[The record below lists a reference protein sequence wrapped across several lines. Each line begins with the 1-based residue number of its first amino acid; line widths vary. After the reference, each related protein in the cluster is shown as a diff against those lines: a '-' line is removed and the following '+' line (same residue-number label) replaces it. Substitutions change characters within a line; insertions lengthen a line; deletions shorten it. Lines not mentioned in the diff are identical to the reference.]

1 VKKTILF
8 NHYTESNNNDAFSK
22 TPEKNDSIYDGDFNS
37 IFDNHPDAIFT
48 LDVCGNITNFNNSLE
63 NIVGYHPGNMPEKA
77 AELFTHKH
85 EIWNNHFQLA
95 LKRTVQHFKSILF
108 LKNGERMDA
117 EITFIPRFDHSK
129 KVIGIFGIA
138 KDMTSYAKNQ
148 QELHRFEQKI
158 KHLAFHDQLTGIPN
172 NRMFNEMIEKK
183 ISEGTSS
190 LVLLLLNL
198 NRFKTIN
205 NTLGRGI
212 ADQLLKLFSDRVNR
226 FLDKGTFF
234 ARLSGDEFGIICWD
248 ESVKPYTIAKTILDQ
263 MKEPFQVQAYE
274 IYLTASIGISH
285 FPSDET
291 SPEEL
296 LKSANVALSR
306 AKELGK
312 NSYQIYGTFIDLSSL
327 KMYSLETDMYKA
339 IQNEELFLHFQPRVA
354 ATTGKMVSAE
364 ALIRWQHPK
373 YGIISP
379 NDFIPLAEENG
390 LILEIGDWVLQKV
403 CFYIQKWKQNN
414 IPIVPI
420 SINLS
425 VQRFLKNDLIATIH
439 DTIKKTQVDPAYL
452 EIEITE
458 STLIQHEEIVNATLE
473 SLKDDGIQVALDD
486 FGTGYS
492 SLTYLKKF
500 PIDTI
505 KIDQSF
511 IKNIGKSQSDEI
523 IIKSI
528 IFLSKGLN
536 KRVVAEGVET
546 REQLL
551 FLQQQGCDEI
561 QGYYYSKPVS
571 SKEFQAFLTKPVLN
585 PSNASSSSF
594 KF

>member
-1 VKKTILF
+1 
-8 NHYTESNNNDAFSK
+8 
-22 TPEKNDSIYDGDFNS
+22 
-37 IFDNHPDAIFT
+37 
-48 LDVCGNITNFNNSLE
+48 
-63 NIVGYHPGNMPEKA
+63 
-77 AELFTHKH
+77 
-85 EIWNNHFQLA
+85 
-95 LKRTVQHFKSILF
+95 
-108 LKNGERMDA
+108 
-117 EITFIPRFDHSK
+117 
-129 KVIGIFGIA
+129 
-138 KDMTSYAKNQ
+138 
-148 QELHRFEQKI
+148 
-158 KHLAFHDQLTGIPN
+158 
-172 NRMFNEMIEKK
+172 
-183 ISEGTSS
+183 
-190 LVLLLLNL
+190 
-198 NRFKTIN
+198 
-205 NTLGRGI
+205 
-212 ADQLLKLFSDRVNR
+212 
-226 FLDKGTFF
+226 
-234 ARLSGDEFGIICWD
+234 
-248 ESVKPYTIAKTILDQ
+248 
-263 MKEPFQVQAYE
+263 
-274 IYLTASIGISH
+274 
-285 FPSDET
+285 
-291 SPEEL
+291 
-296 LKSANVALSR
+296 
-306 AKELGK
+306 
-312 NSYQIYGTFIDLSSL
+312 
-327 KMYSLETDMYKA
+327 
-339 IQNEELFLHFQPRVA
+339 
-354 ATTGKMVSAE
+354 MVSAE

-403 CFYIQKWKQNN
+403 CYYFQKWKQNN

-425 VQRFLKNDLIATIH
+425 AQRFLKNDLIATIH
-439 DTIKKTQVDPAYL
+439 DTIKKTQVDPANL

-511 IKNIGKSQSDEI
+511 IMNIGKSQSDEI

-561 QGYYYSKPVS
+561 QGYYFSKPVS